1 MILSCVRN
9 QSEVCLVCAFW
20 LAYHICHS
28 ESGLEISGCSWNIPS
43 TSHVAIFRHDVIS
56 IHVDIKAMWLGL
68 IDAQS
73 HTVCGRSIQQQ
84 EAHVLRCCAA
94 QVQFHPPICTVIM
107 WHFTF
112 EQLSRDNLPLN
123 NWHVT
128 LCIRSTVTCNTSYCS
143 NFISKYNLQKKKK
156 CHVHSHIMS
165 LQTKQKELRQDQASE
180 TKLNACSVCT
190 IGMCKTAS

>member
-43 TSHVAIFRHDVIS
+43 TSHVAIFRHDIIS

-123 NWHVT
+123 NWHVA
-128 LCIRSTVTCNTSYCS
+128 LCIQSTVTCNTSYCS
-143 NFISKYNLQKKKK
+143 HFISKYNLQK
-156 CHVHSHIMS
+156 IMS
-165 LQTKQKELRQDQASE
+165 CSQSHYVFTDKTKKSWGRIKQVKHNSMHV
-180 TKLNACSVCT
+180 VCVL
-190 IGMCKTAS
+190 